1 MRKIVP
7 VLAVLG
13 SAVAFAVY
21 KMKKEEQKELM
32 ELDEGLLKDEDL
44 DFHRSETIVHEPIQ
58 NDEPVVEQEQPV
70 NFFKEEKPVET
81 PIAKEIEPE
90 FAPSDKAV
98 EMPVNDE
105 EVPVSDIEQLLQEA
119 ADEAL
124 TPQEDDFAEIPVIPA
139 ARVKSPEEDRIDPDY
154 LKEKQ
159 PVFIQEESQEEET
172 YSPEFPHLTN
182 RMVDDIKVM
191 TKDAIAAL
199 AADGD
204 VHEHE
209 RPVQHMVS
217 FRNKEDME
225 SFKSKVINRGFVIT
239 KGEEEFDLVVL
250 HISAIDEVKL
260 VNNILYLADQAY
272 AFNGEYRGWQSKV
285 SF

>member
-1 MRKIVP
+1 MNMKKIVP

-32 ELDEGLLKDEDL
+32 ELDEGLLKDDDEV
-44 DFHRSETIVHEPIQ
+44 DFHRNDAVVHEPIQ
-58 NDEPVVEQEQPV
+58 TKEVSDEQDEEPL
-70 NFFKEEKPVET
+70 NFLKEEKTVET

-90 FAPSDKAV
+90 FAPSEKAV
-98 EMPVNDE
+98 EVP
-105 EVPVSDIEQLLQEA
+105 PVSDIEQLFQEA
-119 ADEAL
+119 A
-124 TPQEDDFAEIPVIPA
+124 QETIQQPVEEFAEIPDIPA
-139 ARVKSPEEDRIDPDY
+139 ARIKTPEEDRIDPAY
-154 LKEKQ
+154 VQEKQ
-159 PVFIQEESQEEET
+159 PVFIQEEDTHEEET
-172 YSPEFPHLTN
+172 YSEEFPHLTN
-182 RMVDDIKVM
+182 RTVNDIKAM
-191 TKDAIAAL
+191 TRDAIKDL

-225 SFKSKVINRGFVIT
+225 SFKSRVINRGFVIT